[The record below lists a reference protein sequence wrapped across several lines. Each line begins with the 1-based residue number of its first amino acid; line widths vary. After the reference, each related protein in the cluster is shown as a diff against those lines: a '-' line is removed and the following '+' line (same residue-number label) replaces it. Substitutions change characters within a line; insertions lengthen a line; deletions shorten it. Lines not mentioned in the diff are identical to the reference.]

1 MAQQLT
7 IKQIAQ
13 KAGVS
18 VGTVDRILHNRG
30 NVSAEAMKAVQAVLK
45 TCNYRRNIHTSAVAF
60 KKTGKSLKLVAT
72 IPFSQKGEYWDL
84 VYDGINKGLH
94 EYGDIS
100 INCKFAF
107 FDQFDSFSCK
117 KVFDGILEDSCSAV
131 IIAPTF
137 VSETKDFCK
146 QLDDR
151 GIPYVFVDGK
161 IADCNPVAT
170 YMADQTACGRLMAR
184 MTEAFTPADGE
195 VAIFLPKR
203 TGTLMSN
210 NSLVRTEAFREY
222 YSVVNPSRTIREGY
236 YTTDDPQANIQEIRD
251 FLSAFPDVKSI
262 AVMISTGYLISDAL
276 VRLGVR
282 DICVGGYDVT
292 HGNERCIKEDTLTFI
307 INQHPQKQGFNC
319 IESVLHF
326 LLYGSPD
333 TNLPQ
338 MQHIDV
344 ILKENIL

>member
-30 NVSAEAMKAVQAVLK
+30 NVSSEAMKAVQQVLDS
-45 TCNYRRNIHTSAVAF
+45 CNYRRNIHTSAVAF
-60 KKTGKSLKLVAT
+60 KKTGKSLRLVAA

-84 VYDGINKGLH
+84 VYEGICKGLH

-100 INCKFAF
+100 IDCNFAF
-107 FDQFDSFSCK
+107 FDQFDSFSCR
-117 KVFDGILEDSCSAV
+117 KVFDGILEEKFSAV

-137 VSETKDFCK
+137 VEETKAFCQ
-146 QLDDR
+146 QLDSR

-161 IADCNPVAT
+161 IADCRPIAT

-184 MTEAFTPADGE
+184 MTEAFTPSDAE

-210 NSLVRTEAFREY
+210 NSLVRTEAFREH
-222 YSVVNPSRTIREGY
+222 YSMINHSRTIREGY
-236 YTTDDPQANIQEIRD
+236 YTTGDPEANVKELRE
-251 FLSAFPDVKSI
+251 FFNSYPGVKSI

-276 VRLGVR
+276 VRLGLK

-292 HGNERCIKEDTLTFI
+292 HGNERCIREDSLTFI
-307 INQHPQKQGFNC
+307 INQHPQQQGFNC
-319 IESVLHF
+319 IESLLHF

-333 TNLPQ
+333 SNLKEL
-338 MQHIDV
+338 QHIDV
-344 ILKENIL
+344 ILKENIV